1 MLPRNGKPHGQKTS
15 APVISFTRA
24 HLPTVRANTVRPY
37 GFACAY
43 EFTCGA
49 PRSAHPTGYRVPR
62 LFNPQ
67 NICYNETI
75 RYFEVEIVLLHTLR
89 VKRNAGQ
96 GTPVKIP
103 DRGHPF
109 GCPLLCPQKQKHR
122 RPPVRGVRFYSISS
136 RTENAASCSV
146 LSSLYSISREY
157 ALQMQICAQCVTS
170 PLASHSYTSSS

>member
-109 GCPLLCPQKQKHR
+109 GCPLLCPQNKNTADPQSAVFCFIPFRQGRKR
-122 RPPVRGVRFYSISS
+122 RQAARYCPRYTQS
-136 RTENAASCSV
+136 RASTPCRCRSAP
-146 LSSLYSISREY
+146 S
-157 ALQMQICAQCVTS
+157 A
-170 PLASHSYTSSS
+170 

>member
-103 DRGHPF
+103 EQGTLRW
-109 GCPLLCPQKQKHR
+109 
-122 RPPVRGVRFYSISS
+122 
-136 RTENAASCSV
+136 
-146 LSSLYSISREY
+146 
-157 ALQMQICAQCVTS
+157 
-170 PLASHSYTSSS
+170 

>member
-1 MLPRNGKPHGQKTS
+1 MVHVIRPRPFNVMWERN
-15 APVISFTRA
+15 A
-24 HLPTVRANTVRPY
+24 LPY
-37 GFACAY
+37 GVVCAD

-103 DRGHPF
+103 EQGTLRW
-109 GCPLLCPQKQKHR
+109 
-122 RPPVRGVRFYSISS
+122 
-136 RTENAASCSV
+136 
-146 LSSLYSISREY
+146 
-157 ALQMQICAQCVTS
+157 
-170 PLASHSYTSSS
+170 